1 MIFAN
6 QAFFYRILLLGLQK
20 VKIIRSSSS
29 PYELW
34 CMIMPGK
41 KVLIAY
47 GTRYGSTEEIS
58 QEMGKTLEK
67 EGLEVQLV
75 DLKKTKSKE
84 WPSLEPFDGVLVGS
98 SIAVGKWMN
107 EPQEFLKKHK
117 VEIKKKEKILGIF
130 VSCGSAMVNPSTR
143 KPLYPEKYENAKI
156 DYLEKV
162 MAKIGIEANISDVFG
177 GVYDFSESSRM
188 GGFAKKMMKMGI
200 KQMSEDLG
208 IEIDENGKTDLRDW
222 DQIQNFAKKFASLVK
237 K

>member
-1 MIFAN
+1 
-6 QAFFYRILLLGLQK
+6 
-20 VKIIRSSSS
+20 
-29 PYELW
+29 
-34 CMIMPGK
+34 MPGK

-117 VEIKKKEKILGIF
+117 AEIKKKEKIRGIF
-130 VSCGSAMVNPSTR
+130 VSCGSAWSIR
-143 KPLYPEKYENAKI
+143 AL
-156 DYLEKV
+156 
-162 MAKIGIEANISDVFG
+162 ANLFTPKNMRRRTLITW
-177 GVYDFSESSRM
+177 
-188 GGFAKKMMKMGI
+188 K
-200 KQMSEDLG
+200 
-208 IEIDENGKTDLRDW
+208 N
-222 DQIQNFAKKFASLVK
+222 
-237 K
+237 

>member
-1 MIFAN
+1 M
-6 QAFFYRILLLGLQK
+6 
-20 VKIIRSSSS
+20 S
-29 PYELW
+29 
-34 CMIMPGK
+34 GK

-58 QEMGKTLEK
+58 KEIGAILKK

-75 DLKKTKSKE
+75 DLKKTKAKE
-84 WPSLEPFDGVLVGS
+84 WPSLENFDGVLAGS
-98 SIAVGKWMN
+98 SIAMGKWMN

-117 VEIKKKEKILGIF
+117 AEIQKKEKIFGLF

-143 KPLYPEKYENAKI
+143 EPLYPEKCEKAKS

-162 MAKIGIEANISDVFG
+162 MAKIGIEANIYDAFG

-200 KQMSEDLG
+200 KQMSEDYG
-208 IEIDENGKTDLRDW
+208 IEIDENGKTDFRDW
-222 DQIQNFAKKFASLVK
+222 DQIQNFAKKFAAMIK

>member
-1 MIFAN
+1 
-6 QAFFYRILLLGLQK
+6 
-20 VKIIRSSSS
+20 
-29 PYELW
+29 
-34 CMIMPGK
+34 MIMPGK

-117 VEIKKKEKILGIF
+117 AEIKKKEKILGIF

-143 KPLYPEKYENAKI
+143 KPLYPEKYEKG
-156 DYLEKV
+156 
-162 MAKIGIEANISDVFG
+162 IGLSRHKSTFSLPCSLFRGSLAFG
-177 GVYDFSESSRM
+177 GYPTRH
-188 GGFAKKMMKMGI
+188 I
-200 KQMSEDLG
+200 
-208 IEIDENGKTDLRDW
+208 R
-222 DQIQNFAKKFASLVK
+222 
-237 K
+237 

>member
-1 MIFAN
+1 
-6 QAFFYRILLLGLQK
+6 
-20 VKIIRSSSS
+20 
-29 PYELW
+29 
-34 CMIMPGK
+34 MIMPGK

-47 GTRYGSTEEIS
+47 GTRYGSTGEIS

-67 EGLEVQLV
+67 EGLKVQLV

-98 SIAVGKWMN
+98 SIAIGKWMK

-117 VEIKKKEKILGIF
+117 AEIQKKEKIHGLF
-130 VSCGSAMVNPSTR
+130 VSCGSASF
-143 KPLYPEKYENAKI
+143 PETYEQGKS

-162 MAKIGIEANISDVFG
+162 MAKIGIEADIYEAFG
-177 GVYDFSESSRM
+177 GVYDFSESSRV
-188 GGFAKKMMKMGI
+188 GGMAKRALKMASNQMN
-200 KQMSEDLG
+200 KQYGPRIDLNAKN
-208 IEIDENGKTDLRDW
+208 DFRDW

>member
-1 MIFAN
+1 
-6 QAFFYRILLLGLQK
+6 
-20 VKIIRSSSS
+20 
-29 PYELW
+29 
-34 CMIMPGK
+34 MIMAGK

-58 QEMGKTLEK
+58 QEIGKTLEK
-67 EGLEVQLV
+67 EGLKVQLV

-98 SIAVGKWMN
+98 SIAIGKWMK

-117 VEIKKKEKILGIF
+117 AEIQKKEKILGLF
-130 VSCGSAMVNPSTR
+130 VSCGSASF
-143 KPLYPEKYENAKI
+143 PETYEQGKS

-162 MAKIGIEANISDVFG
+162 MAKIGIEADIYEAFG
-177 GVYDFSESSRM
+177 GVYDFSESSRV
-188 GGFAKKMMKMGI
+188 GGMAKRALKMAS
-200 KQMSEDLG
+200 KQMNKQYGTRIDLNAKN
-208 IEIDENGKTDLRDW
+208 DFRDW